1 MSTYT
6 KILYHIVFTTKNRKR
21 ILEKE
26 NRVELFKYIW
36 GLLQNKSCHL
46 YQINGIEDHI
56 HIITHIHPSISI
68 SSLVKDI
75 KVASSKYIKD
85 QHLFRHFEG
94 WQDGYGAF
102 TYSSKELKTL
112 IQYVQNQEMH
122 HKKRSFKE
130 EYLQILMEHGIEP
143 DPRYL

>member
-143 DPRYL
+143 DPRYF

>member
-1 MSTYT
+1 
-6 KILYHIVFTTKNRKR
+6 VN
-21 ILEKE
+21 
-26 NRVELFKYIW
+26 
-36 GLLQNKSCHL
+36 
-46 YQINGIEDHI
+46 
-56 HIITHIHPSISI
+56 PSISI

-143 DPRYL
+143 EPRYF